1 MASRGALSSVQPAG
15 LEDTMHFGMNGRVP
29 TELADNDVTLDVGD
43 LGEKVEDAV
52 ITENDEGGVDVV
64 IGEVVD
70 DIEKEMIKASHDG
83 NLALVVDEN
92 ELNAIAN
99 ELIDAV
105 EADSKSR
112 AEWEQA
118 YLKGMDLLGVRMEDR
133 VYPFKGAC
141 GVSDPLLSEAL
152 IRFQAT
158 ARGELLP
165 ATGPVKTQVI
175 GEESEQK
182 LAQADRVKS
191 WMNYYLTE
199 GAPEWYDDFDQML
212 WWIGLAGS
220 TFKKT
225 YQDPILRRPVSPF
238 ILPDDFIVSYTTTS
252 LTNCPRATHIQLLTK
267 RDMAL
272 LKMTGYYRDAE
283 LVEPDEKVDQT
294 TTRQQ
299 IDAQQGLT
307 AELAEGDDRYKV
319 YECHVDYDL
328 PGFEHKG
335 ADGKDTGFPL
345 PYIISIEVQSRKVLS
360 IRRNWAENDKTY
372 RKKEYFTHYKFLPGP
387 GFYGYGMSHILGNSA
402 KAVTSITRQLV
413 DAGTL
418 SNFPGGLRVKG
429 MRIEDNNLGIG
440 PTEFREIDTGGLPIQ
455 NAVMPL
461 PYKEPSAT
469 LFQMRESIRQASDRL
484 AGTMEIAVG
493 DGRQDAPVGTTVA
506 LLEAATKIQS
516 GVMKRL
522 YLAMKREFR
531 LIAKLFG
538 KHLPDAPYPYAVP
551 GASTAIMKQD
561 FNHLVDVVPVAD
573 PNVTSS
579 AQRMLK
585 AEALLR
591 MAQSNPQLHDLREAY
606 RRMYMEMGVTNI
618 EKLMPAPQEA
628 MPLDPLSEEHNVM
641 AGRPVK
647 AGPQQNHQAHIA
659 SHLAFKRVLMAQ
671 AVGMADAAPSNLQGS
686 VQALDAHITEHMALM
701 YRQQIQQQLPGPLPP
716 EGQPLPPQ
724 IEFALSGA
732 IAKASQAIQPPTP
745 ADAQDAQLKQVLA
758 VEEHK
763 TAAKIEA
770 AKIAA
775 DAKVTVETLKTAADV
790 NRDRSD
796 TANAS
801 AEAKLRAAVDVIV
814 ALIKEGAGVQSSVQS
829 AATQAVSDI
838 VGHAANVASAK
849 HDALGKAA
857 GQIGAAEHAATGNV
871 ASAMVKPPKPSA
883 KPKEK

>member
-1 MASRGALSSVQPAG
+1 MASRGALSSIRPDG
-15 LEDTMHFGMNGRVP
+15 LDDTMHFGMDGRKP
-29 TELADNDVTLDVGD
+29 TGD
-43 LGEKVEDAV
+43 LTDALIDVPDGEGERVDDAV
-52 ITENDEGGVDVV
+52 ITESDDGGVEVA
-64 IGEVVD
+64 IGDGVS
-70 DIEKEMIKASHDG
+70 DIERDMVAASHDG
-83 NLALVVDEN
+83 NLALVVSES
-92 ELNAIAN
+92 ESMKIAN

-105 EADSKSR
+105 EMDIKSR
-112 AEWEQA
+112 EEWEQA

-152 IRFQAT
+152 IRFQAS
-158 ARGELLP
+158 ARSELLP
-165 ATGPVKTQVI
+165 ATGPVKTQVV
-175 GEESEQK
+175 GDESEEK

-238 ILPDDFIVSYTTTS
+238 IMPDDFVVSYTTTS
-252 LTNCPRATHIQLLTK
+252 LATCPRATHIQWTSK
-267 RDMAL
+267 REMAL
-272 LKMTGYYRDAE
+272 LKMSGYYRDVS
-283 LVEPDEKVDQT
+283 LVEPDEKQDMSTIQ
-294 TTRQQ
+294 QQ

-307 AELAEGDDRYKV
+307 AELADGDDRYKV

-328 PGFEHKG
+328 EGFEHK
-335 ADGKDTGFPL
+335 DDKGKKTGFPL
-345 PYIISIEVQSRKVLS
+345 PYVISIEVQSRKVLS
-360 IRRNWAENDKTY
+360 IRRNWNEGDKNY
-372 RKKEYFTHYKFLPGP
+372 RKREYFTHYKFLPGP
-387 GFYGYGMSHILGNSA
+387 GFYGYGMSHVLGNSA
-402 KAVTSITRQLV
+402 RARQLV

-429 MRIEDNNLGIG
+429 MRIEDNNLAVG

-469 LFQMRESIRQASDRL
+469 LFQMRESIRQGADRL

-538 KHLPDAPYPYAVP
+538 KHLPAAPYPYAVP

-561 FNHLVDVVPVAD
+561 FNHLVDVIPVAD

-579 AQRMLK
+579 SQRMLK

-618 EKLMPAPQEA
+618 DKLMPVPQEA
-628 MPLDPLSEEHNVM
+628 VPLDPLSEERNLL
-641 AGRPVK
+641 AGKPVK
-647 AGPQQNHQAHIA
+647 AGQEQNHQAHIA
-659 SHLAFKRVLMAQ
+659 SHVAFKRTLMAQ
-671 AVGMADAAPSNLQGS
+671 AVGMADAAPTNLQGTM
-686 VQALDAHITEHMALM
+686 QALDAHITEHMAMM

-724 IEFALSGA
+724 IEFMLSGA
-732 IAKASQAIQPPTP
+732 IAKASQAIMPPSP

-790 NRDRSD
+790 NRDRAD

-814 ALIKEGAGVQSSVQS
+814 AMIKEGAGVQSSVQS
-829 AATQAVSDI
+829 AATKAVSDI
-838 VGHAANVASAK
+838 VGHAASVQAEK
-849 HDALGKAA
+849 HKAIGNAA
-857 GQIGAAEHAATGNV
+857 GQIGAAEHAATGQV
-871 ASAMVKPPKPSA
+871 GAAMVKPPKPSA
-883 KPKEK
+883 PKKKDKTNG